1 MTIERPMFPPRAES
15 RSTISLDDLLAAAKA
30 NSGTIDPD
38 ALSYS
43 NLSEFL
49 RFALDHLLEDFDYEA
64 DKSAGAAVA
73 ARTLAL
79 LINGADYLAGE
90 GVAVRTLYHG

>member
-1 MTIERPMFPPRAES
+1 MFPPRAES
-15 RSTISLDDLLAAAKA
+15 RSTITLDDLLSSAKA

-38 ALSYS
+38 ALSYA
-43 NLSEFL
+43 NLSQFL
-49 RFALDHLLEDFDYEA
+49 RFALDHLLEDIDYEA

-79 LINGADYLAGE
+79 LINGADYLGGK